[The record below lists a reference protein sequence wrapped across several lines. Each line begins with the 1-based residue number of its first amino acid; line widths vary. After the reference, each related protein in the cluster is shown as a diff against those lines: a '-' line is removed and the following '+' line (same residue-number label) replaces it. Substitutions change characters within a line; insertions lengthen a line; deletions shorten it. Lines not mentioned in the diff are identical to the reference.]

1 MKLPK
6 IAIILKGRP
15 DKNNKQL
22 LYIRYSIGGKTSW
35 LSLGISVAESNWD
48 AKRRMVK
55 NRDIDSATLN
65 QIIASTKFEAEQI
78 ALTFLS
84 QNRNE
89 VFTFDL
95 FKKQFLKTAEAKV
108 VPDLLPISML
118 LQTVDDMLQ
127 EKAISPA
134 SHNAYRAAV
143 NMFLK
148 SELATT
154 LNGLNPTIIN
164 AFRKEV
170 ITTRNENVAGQY
182 IRNLAV
188 VFRHTVRRNTLH
200 LPDPFTEKIVV
211 KRLSNKKTLTHEE
224 YQKFTDVFKTAT
236 GKEREIIRRFLILCK
251 GLRYSDTLL
260 LHQTDLQEFIQGGE
274 KLLYFNRAAQKSG
287 VAGII
292 GFYEQEQELLEF
304 KSNGHLFDKLPIS
317 EYNTQLKK
325 ISKKIINRE
334 ITSHYGRHY
343 AGDLAINSGF
353 DIDDVKAILGI
364 SKEGTARI
372 YAQRQNT
379 KILTKLLMYE
389 KDKKN
394 RTDQ

>member
-15 DKNNKQL
+15 DKNNKKL
-22 LYIRYSIGGKTSW
+22 LYIRYSILSKTNW

-55 NRDIDSATLN
+55 SRDVDSAKLN
-65 QIIASTKFEAEQI
+65 QIINASKFEAEQL
-78 ALTFLS
+78 ALDFLAQS
-84 QNRNE
+84 RDQ
-89 VFTFDL
+89 VFTFEL
-95 FKKQFLKTAEAKV
+95 FKKKFLKTETRAEK
-108 VPDLLPISML
+108 PHEIPIAMFLATINEML
-118 LQTVDDMLQ
+118 S
-127 EKAISPA
+127 EKAIS
-134 SHNAYRAAV
+134 SSTHEAYRAAV
-143 NMFLK
+143 NMFIRY
-148 SELATT
+148 ELV
-154 LNGLNPTIIN
+154 NTIDELTPVIVN
-164 AFRKEV
+164 TFRREMIKN
-170 ITTRNENVAGQY
+170 RNENVAAQY
-182 IRNLAV
+182 VRNVAV
-188 VFRHTVRRNTLH
+188 VFRHTVRRNSLH
-200 LPDPFTEKIVV
+200 LTDPFIEKIAV
-211 KRLSNKKTLTHEE
+211 KRLSTKKTLTPDE
-224 YQKFTDVFKTAT
+224 YKKIVEAFKKSS
-236 GKEREIIRRFLILCK
+236 GNEREIIRRFLVLCK

-260 LHQTDLQEFIQGGE
+260 LQKTDLKEFTQEGE
-274 KLLYFNRAAQKSG
+274 KLYYFNRAAQKSG
-287 VAGII
+287 IAGII
-292 GFYEQEQELLEF
+292 AFYNEEQDLLEF
-304 KSNGHLFDKLPIS
+304 TPKGYLFDKMGLTV
-317 EYNTQLKK
+317 YNKTLKE
-325 ISKKIINRE
+325 IAVKIIGRE